1 MAELKKTLGA
11 GTLIAVGAAG
21 VIGSSF
27 LYLSSEFFTEFGAG
41 GVILG
46 MIGATFL
53 AACVALAI
61 SELTSAFPRAGGE
74 FVYAFAAF
82 NRPVGFLVGWTAIAI
97 YVGIVAFYVTA
108 AGFLLAQVIPSME
121 TIPLYTIGGETVFLP
136 VLALGVLL
144 MLIMLGLNWFGA
156 QLAFSAQLIL
166 FLVMV
171 ALGAVIVFV
180 GFSHGTADNFFPAF
194 KLEDQNILGAL
205 ISSTKFILPAL
216 GFLTGFSI
224 VAVMAEEAKITPKK
238 VGSIVILAVVVAGAF
253 YAIIFAATA
262 WVIPWTKTAGLSAGT
277 IDAFREA
284 GFGPVAMVAFV
295 IGVLGIVTTFLA
307 VFSAVSRL
315 LFSLSR
321 AGMLPRFLSTV
332 DSKYGVP
339 RNALLF
345 TAATGLAM
353 GWIGPGGLTWFLNT
367 GGVNLAF
374 MWIFTVAAFY
384 RLRRTHPHLDRP
396 YRVRQMWMPALGG
409 AAGVLLVVVSL
420 IPGTPLS
427 LGSIAEYIIVLAWP
441 VLGFI
446 LYGLTKKPADPE
458 DSLRELLGEY
468 YGEFRPE
475 AKVTLAGAGDDRPE
489 ELKHND
495 EQA

>member
-11 GTLIAVGAAG
+11 GTLIALGAAG

-27 LYLSSEFFTEFGAG
+27 LYLSSAFFSEFGAG

-82 NRPVGFLVGWTAIAI
+82 NRPVGFLVGWIAIGI

-108 AGFLLAQVIPSME
+108 AGFLLAQVVPNME
-121 TIPLYTIGGETVFLP
+121 SIPLYAIGGETVYLP
-136 VLALGVLL
+136 VLALGVVL

-156 QLAFSAQLIL
+156 QLALSAQLVL

-171 ALGAVIVFV
+171 GLGAIIVVV
-180 GFSHGTADNFFPAF
+180 GFGHGEPSNFFPAF
-194 KLEDQNILGAL
+194 APESQNVTGAL

-224 VAVMAEEAKITPKK
+224 VAVMAEEAKISPKK
-238 VGSIVILAVVVAGAF
+238 VGSIVIFAVIVAGAF

-262 WVIPWTKTAGLSAGT
+262 WVIPWTKTAGLQAGT

-284 GFGPVAMVAFV
+284 GFAPLAMAAFV

-321 AGMLPRFLSTV
+321 AGMLPRFLSAV
-332 DSKYGVP
+332 DPKYGVP

-345 TAATGLAM
+345 TAAAGLAM

-384 RLRRTHPHLDRP
+384 QLRRTHPHLGRP
-396 YRVRQMWMPALGG
+396 YRVRQTWLPALGG
-409 AAGVLLVVVSL
+409 AAGVILVVVSL
-420 IPGTPLS
+420 VPGTPLS
-427 LGSIAEYIIVLAWP
+427 LGSVGEYVIVLAWP
-441 VLGFI
+441 LFGFL
-446 LYGLTKKPADPE
+446 LYWLTKKPADPE
-458 DSLRELLGEY
+458 DSLRLLLGDY
-468 YGEFRPE
+468 YHEFRNSEPDQLRDTESAE
-475 AKVTLAGAGDDRPE
+475 AQPRQP
-489 ELKHND
+489 
-495 EQA
+495 